1 MEKYVF
7 EIKNLKCSY
16 NGKELVLKAE
26 HINIPRGKLTMLL
39 GISGSGKSTLLET
52 LGLMNKTLMPDSEII
67 YYSKDQKYSFDYIWQ
82 KDERYVASIRNSDFS
97 FIFQDTNLMPAF
109 TAYENV
115 AVTQMLQGKSRS
127 ESFEKVRH
135 FMKIM
140 GLEEVGLEKKAV
152 ELAGG
157 QRQRLAFVR
166 AITPQFE
173 VLFADEP
180 TGNLDRKNAKEV
192 MRQLRNQVKTLNK
205 SAIIVT
211 HDTALAEEFADQIIV
226 ISKINGM
233 GNISRE
239 NIFHRDEQNRW
250 HNGVENNLSINIK
263 IKHLLG
269 YDE

>member
-1 MEKYVF
+1 MENYVF
-7 EIKNLKCSY
+7 KIKNLKCSY
-16 NGKELVLKAE
+16 NGNEPVLQAE
-26 HINIPRGKLTMLL
+26 HLNIPRGKMTMLL

-52 LGLMNKTLMPDSEII
+52 LGLMNRTLMPDSEII
-67 YYSKDQKYSFDYIWQ
+67 YCSDNKTYNFNDIW
-82 KDERYVASIRNSDFS
+82 KRDERYVALIRNNDFS

-127 ESFEKVRH
+127 ESFKRVMY

-140 GLEEVGLEKKAV
+140 GLEEVGLNKKAS

-157 QRQRLAFVR
+157 QKQRLAFVR
-166 AITPQFE
+166 AITPGFE

-192 MRQLRNQVKTLNK
+192 MRQLSNQVKTLNK
-205 SAIIVT
+205 SAVIVT

-226 ISKINGM
+226 ISKSNGI
-233 GNISRE
+233 GSIDKE
-239 NIFHRDEQNRW
+239 NIFYRDEQNNW
-250 HNGVENNLSINIK
+250 HNGTESNLNIK
-263 IKHLLG
+263 TKLKQLLG

>member
-1 MEKYVF
+1 MENYVF
-7 EIKNLKCSY
+7 KIKNLKCSY
-16 NGKELVLKAE
+16 NGNKTVLKAE
-26 HINIPRGKLTMLL
+26 YLNIPRGKMTMLL

-52 LGLMNKTLMPDSEII
+52 LGLMNKTLMPGSKII
-67 YYSKDQKYSFDYIWQ
+67 YYSSNQIYNFSDIW
-82 KDERYVASIRNSDFS
+82 KRDERYVALIRNNDFS

-127 ESFEKVRH
+127 ESYKRVRH

-140 GLEEVGLEKKAV
+140 GLEEVGLDKKAV

-157 QRQRLAFVR
+157 QKQRLAFVR
-166 AITPQFE
+166 AITPHFE

-180 TGNLDRKNAKEV
+180 TGNLDRRNAKEV
-192 MRQLRNQVKTLNK
+192 MRQLSNQVKTLHK
-205 SAIIVT
+205 SAVIVT

-226 ISKINGM
+226 ISKSNGIGSINK
-233 GNISRE
+233 E
-239 NIFHRDEQNRW
+239 NIFYKDDQNKW
-250 HNGVENNLSINIK
+250 HNGTENNLNIRGRLK
-263 IKHLLG
+263 QLLG